1 MNMKK
6 ALLMI
11 PLFLAA
17 TTARA
22 EFSFS
27 CGEGREKG
35 PEQAEV
41 GLVDSLE
48 ASITLY
54 LNGKEVDGDS
64 LGVKPTDAGLW
75 IASIDEGEGKG
86 TRTFEFSQKN
96 KNVTEFYSDAK
107 GKTKKVGAAKVC
119 VFKRVEPKP

>member
-1 MNMKK
+1 MNMKH
-6 ALLMI
+6 AFLLV
-11 PLFLAA
+11 A
-17 TTARA
+17 TLLGSTAARA

-35 PEQAEV
+35 PTQAEV

-48 ASITLY
+48 TSITLY
-54 LNGKEVDGDS
+54 LHGKEVDGDS

-96 KNVTEFYSDAK
+96 RNVTEFFSDAK
-107 GKTKKVGAAKVC
+107 GKTKKIGAAKPC
-119 VFKRVEPKP
+119 VYKRVEPRE